1 MTRKQPEDVLNYR
14 NDLFF
19 KYTLSREDEGSIFAR
34 NTIIERVTGIRV
46 KESTVMN
53 PNLDPKTIGKKKIIL
68 DVHVKDENGQLFCI
82 EMQTTFSETELKRFE
97 FYGARALNDQLNS
110 GEKYELLKPV
120 HQIIFIDEYPWNNQ
134 NLMNHYQ
141 MRTEKGEV
149 ENKKAL
155 IKRSYIHLPVINELV
170 RKQGILKLNDFEQ
183 LCLVLP
189 SGYLFENNEND
200 AILITKERLVKVFIP
215 TGHQV
220 EKYKEMQKNEKL
232 WSTAM
237 AIQMG
242 EARYRNGLNDSY
254 KEGLEKGLEKG
265 REEGIKEGKEAGKR
279 LILNQLIENI
289 YHEDATTW
297 LQSLTIEQLNSISRM
312 ILSCDTFDELKK
324 YVYNSL

>member
-1 MTRKQPEDVLNYR
+1 M
-14 NDLFF
+14 
-19 KYTLSREDEGSIFAR
+19 
-34 NTIIERVTGIRV
+34 
-46 KESTVMN
+46 
-53 PNLDPKTIGKKKIIL
+53 
-68 DVHVKDENGQLFCI
+68 
-82 EMQTTFSETELKRFE
+82 
-97 FYGARALNDQLNS
+97 
-110 GEKYELLKPV
+110 
-120 HQIIFIDEYPWNNQ
+120 
-134 NLMNHYQ
+134 
-141 MRTEKGEV
+141 
-149 ENKKAL
+149 
-155 IKRSYIHLPVINELV
+155 
-170 RKQGILKLNDFEQ
+170 KLNDFEQ
-183 LCLVLP
+183 LCF
-189 SGYLFENNEND
+189 LFENNEND
-200 AILITKERLVKVFIP
+200 AILKTKERLVKVFIP

-254 KEGLEKGLEKG
+254 KEGLEKG
-265 REEGIKEGKEAGKR
+265 REEGIKEGKEAGER

>member
-46 KESTVMN
+46 KESTVMT

-82 EMQTTFSETELKRFE
+82 EMQTTFTETEKKRFE

-120 HQIIFIDEYPWNNQ
+120 HQIIFIDEYPWNNR

-141 MRTEKGEV
+141 MRTERGEV

-155 IKRSYIHLPVINELV
+155 IKRSYIHLPVINEMV

-183 LCLVLP
+183 LCF
-189 SGYLFENNEND
+189 LFENNEND
-200 AILITKERLVKVFIP
+200 AILKTKERLVKVFM
-215 TGHQV
+215 
-220 EKYKEMQKNEKL
+220 EKYKEMQKNDKL

-254 KEGLEKGLEKG
+254 KEGLEKGLEQGLEKG
-265 REEGIKEGKEAGKR
+265 REEGIKEGKETGER
-279 LILNQLIENI
+279 LILKQLIENI
-289 YHEDATTW
+289 YHEDASIW
-297 LQSLTIEQLNSISRM
+297 LQTLTAGQITSIPENLHTCKTLDQLKRKIEN
-312 ILSCDTFDELKK
+312 K
-324 YVYNSL
+324 

>member
-1 MTRKQPEDVLNYR
+1 MTRKQSEDVLNYR

-183 LCLVLP
+183 LCF
-189 SGYLFENNEND
+189 LFENNEND
-200 AILITKERLVKVFIP
+200 AILKTRERLVKVFM
-215 TGHQV
+215 

-254 KEGLEKGLEKG
+254 KEGLEKGLEQGIEKG
-265 REEGIKEGKEAGKR
+265 IKKGKEEGER
-279 LILNQLIENI
+279 LLLKQMIEKK
-289 YHEDATTW
+289 YHEDATEW
-297 LQSLTIEQLNSISRM
+297 LKMLTSEQLISISEQLFTCNT
-312 ILSCDTFDELKK
+312 LSDLKQKAMEKDE
-324 YVYNSL
+324 

>member
-1 MTRKQPEDVLNYR
+1 MTRKQSEDVLNYR

-82 EMQTTFSETELKRFE
+82 EMQTTFTETELKRFE

-183 LCLVLP
+183 LCF
-189 SGYLFENNEND
+189 LFENNEND
-200 AILITKERLVKVFIP
+200 AILKTKERLVKVFIP

-265 REEGIKEGKEAGKR
+265 REEGIKEGKEAGER

>member
-183 LCLVLP
+183 LCF
-189 SGYLFENNEND
+189 LFENNEND
-200 AILITKERLVKVFIP
+200 AILKTKERLVKVFM
-215 TGHQV
+215 
-220 EKYKEMQKNEKL
+220 EKYKEMQKNDKL

-254 KEGLEKGLEKG
+254 KEGLEKGLEQG
-265 REEGIKEGKEAGKR
+265 LEQGERLLLKR
-279 LILNQLIENI
+279 QIEKK
-289 YHEDATTW
+289 YHEDATEW
-297 LQSLTIEQLNSISRM
+297 LKTLTSEQLISISEQ
-312 ILSCDTFDELKK
+312 LFTCDTLSDLKQKITEMDE
-324 YVYNSL
+324 